1 MIKISR
7 KNPILI
13 AAVVFGLLIFLHLL
27 GVLKPLE
34 RGLSVITKPIGARL
48 HSWGTGLGI
57 SYDEKREKE
66 GLLSEIARLES
77 EAAKLAIDS
86 ARCLMIEEE
95 NNKLR
100 NQLDFAASNDF
111 QTIMANIIA
120 KEGSLPAEENSRDI
134 IIDKGSRD
142 GLKFDMGVLSEEGI
156 IIGKVVELKDNS
168 ARVCLTTSPGC
179 QLAASLQNSDKTQ
192 GLTDGRLGLTIVMDY
207 IPQLEKINVGD
218 TVITSGLSSTIPRG
232 LVVGRVT
239 DVKSESNEVWQS
251 ATIEPLINLN
261 NLTVVSVIIP

>member
-27 GVLKPLE
+27 GILRPLE
-34 RGLSVITKPIGARL
+34 RGLSYIAKPIGARF
-48 HSWGTGLGI
+48 HAWGTNFGF
-57 SYDEKREKE
+57 SYEEKREKE
-66 GLLSEIARLES
+66 ELLTEISRLEA

-111 QTIMANIIA
+111 KTVMANIIA
-120 KEGSLPAEENSRDI
+120 KEGSLPAEESSRDI

-156 IIGKVVELKDNS
+156 IIGKVIELKDDS

-192 GLTDGRLGLTIVMDY
+192 GLTDGRLGLTIMMDY
-207 IPQLEKINVGD
+207 IPQLEKINIGD

-239 DVKSESNEVWQS
+239 DVRSESNEVWQS

-261 NLTVVSVIIP
+261 NLTVVSVILP